1 MTAPSVHDYGGERPS
16 ACSSIQAPTTY
27 ANEACLRHDA
37 LEWRAACPLREKSA
51 RVKPEAGATAHA
63 YMHTHTHT
71 GRVDPSLQK
80 RNGRSANMP
89 EPRANACA
97 EDEAGDASENPW
109 QDNRSKLGVKVAWK
123 RMHR

>member
-1 MTAPSVHDYGGERPS
+1 
-16 ACSSIQAPTTY
+16 
-27 ANEACLRHDA
+27 
-37 LEWRAACPLREKSA
+37 
-51 RVKPEAGATAHA
+51 
-63 YMHTHTHT
+63 
-71 GRVDPSLQK
+71 
-80 RNGRSANMP
+80 MP